1 MTRNSTANRFFAR
14 EAMEIKEQESTV
26 ERRNGDQIST
36 AEPKDRL
43 KDDGV
48 AAARIIREERSR
60 SARKAAFKRWGI
72 EQ

>member
-1 MTRNSTANRFFAR
+1 MTRNSTANKIFAR

-26 ERRNGDQIST
+26 ERRNGDQISIT
-36 AEPKDRL
+36 EPKHSL
-43 KDDGV
+43 ADDGV

>member
-1 MTRNSTANRFFAR
+1 MTRNSTANKIFAR

-26 ERRNGDQIST
+26 ERRNGDHIST
-36 AEPKDRL
+36 AEPKHGL
-43 KDDGV
+43 IDDGV
-48 AAARIIREERSR
+48 AAGRIIREERSR